1 MANGKLLNPERC
13 VFVLKKYDIAIL
25 AAGVFWGV
33 IGLFTRNLSA
43 AGMTSAGVLIVR
55 SGGCA
60 VLFSLWALL
69 RDKRLF
75 RFAWKDA
82 WLLGLFG
89 LVTFFFTYC
98 YYQSIDKGSLSMAC
112 TLMYSAPVF
121 VMVMSLF
128 IFGERFSR
136 RKLFALLCAVAG
148 CALVSGVLEGN
159 AAAGA
164 AGVVYGLLAGIGY
177 ATYSVCIKALSNRGV
192 DTLTIN
198 VWGWIVCAALGLIV
212 WGPSPAA
219 PMLASGR
226 NALLCAGLIVVS
238 GFLPALLYSLGLRG
252 EEAGRGAVM
261 ASVEPVVA
269 SLTGFVAFS
278 ERPTLLGLIGV
289 VLVLAAVALLN
300 LGGAEKTA

>member
-1 MANGKLLNPERC
+1 M
-13 VFVLKKYDIAIL
+13 KKYDISIL

-43 AGMTSAGVLIVR
+43 AGMSSAGVLIVR

-60 VLFSLWALL
+60 LLFSAWALA
-69 RDKRLF
+69 RDRRLF
-75 RFAWKDA
+75 RFARRDA

-98 YYQSIDKGSLSMAC
+98 YYQSIDRGSLSMAC

-128 IFGERFSR
+128 IFGEKFSR
-136 RKLFALLCAVAG
+136 RKLIALLCAVAG

-164 AGVVYGLLAGIGY
+164 AGVIYGLLAGIGY
-177 ATYSVCIKALSNRGV
+177 ASYSVCIKALSNRGY

-198 VWGWIVCAALGLIV
+198 VWGWIVCTALGLIV
-212 WGPSPAA
+212 WGASPAA
-219 PMLASGR
+219 PMLESGK
-226 NALLCAGLIVVS
+226 NALLCAGLVVVS
-238 GFLPALLYSLGLRG
+238 GFLPALLYSFGLRG

-269 SLTGFVAFS
+269 SLMGFIAFH
-278 ERPTLLGLIGV
+278 EKPTPLAVLGI

-300 LGGAEKTA
+300 LGGARKTE